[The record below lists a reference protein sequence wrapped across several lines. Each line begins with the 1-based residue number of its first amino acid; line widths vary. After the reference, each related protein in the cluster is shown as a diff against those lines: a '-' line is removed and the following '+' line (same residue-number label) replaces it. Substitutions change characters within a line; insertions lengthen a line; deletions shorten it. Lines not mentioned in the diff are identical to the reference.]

1 MMAINR
7 VIPFLLT
14 LLILSACSLLP
25 EQVDE
30 TKGWS
35 AQKFYNEATLA
46 MSDGDYDSAIK
57 YYEGLEARFPFGR
70 YAMQAQLDVTY
81 AYYKNSQPEA
91 AIAAAD
97 RFIKLHPR
105 NAFVDY
111 AYYLKG
117 IVNFNQNLS
126 FLTRFIPTD
135 TSQRD
140 PGSTLDSFNDFSE
153 LVRRFPD
160 SKYSEDA
167 RKRMV
172 YLRNNL
178 ASHEVHVARYYM
190 KRGAHMAAANRCV
203 TVVEKYQRTPAVR
216 DALEIMIEAYDKLG
230 LEQLAADAR
239 RVYQVNLEKGSFVED
254 ITAEYDK
261 ESDKPIG
268 RVVWDYLEL
277 DKN

>member
-14 LLILSACSLLP
+14 LLLLSACSLLP

-216 DALEIMIEAYDKLG
+216 DATSSGWSSSPQTPGGSTRSTWRKGALSRTSPPSTT
-230 LEQLAADAR
+230 R
-239 RVYQVNLEKGSFVED
+239 RATSRSAGWFGIILNWTRTEVM
-254 ITAEYDK
+254 
-261 ESDKPIG
+261 
-268 RVVWDYLEL
+268 
-277 DKN
+277 